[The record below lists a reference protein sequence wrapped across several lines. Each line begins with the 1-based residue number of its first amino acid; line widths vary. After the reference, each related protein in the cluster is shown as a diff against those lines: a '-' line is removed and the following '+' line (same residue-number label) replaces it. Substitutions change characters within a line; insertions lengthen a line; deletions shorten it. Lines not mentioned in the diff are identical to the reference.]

1 MQSSLFSSYVHRST
15 LLGAVAD
22 LLHHL
27 RADLTPANIS
37 RVFAVYVRHL
47 HNPFLSTHTHVLSA
61 KIIFNLLEVEIG
73 KDSHQNAARI
83 LNTLL
88 EACVDKVD
96 SLVSVQVER
105 IARLAKDKDT
115 ENEFN
120 DFALI
125 EKSRPLLGPC
135 YATERP
141 EESIGGKCFALL
153 QPY

>member
-1 MQSSLFSSYVHRST
+1 MV
-15 LLGAVAD
+15 D
-22 LLHHL
+22 
-27 RADLTPANIS
+27 
-37 RVFAVYVRHL
+37 
-47 HNPFLSTHTHVLSA
+47 
-61 KIIFNLLEVEIG
+61 VEIS
-73 KDSHQNAARI
+73 KDTHQNASRV
-83 LNTLL
+83 LNALL
-88 EACVDKVD
+88 EAGVDKID

-141 EESIGGKCFALL
+141 EESMGGKCFALL